1 MELKEYQHR
10 TLEAFDRWRKTLDS
24 ARGEAETR
32 VTALEEAGLIVADS
46 DRNFPRIAWESLAD
60 AGEVAETA
68 GPYVDRTD
76 TSARPIPHLCFK
88 IPTGGG
94 KTLLGAAALERL
106 RMQTGLVLWIV
117 PTRAIYAQ
125 TRAAFWSREHPYRQ
139 MLERASGG
147 RVKMLE
153 KDVPFT
159 RQDVEHY
166 LCVMLL
172 MLPATNRQKGKEFL
186 RMFRESGR
194 YPTLFP
200 DADDEPASNA
210 LLERDLDLERSSEG
224 MVKHSLFNVLKML
237 RPIVVLDEA
246 HKAYGGAGAN
256 EFVASVNRLN
266 PRLVIEL
273 SATPN
278 RKISNLLVDIT
289 GVDLKKEEMIKL
301 PVQVTSV
308 GNAEWK
314 DTLAHAHDKLEELDA
329 SARSLSDSEGRYIRP
344 IAVVRVERTSKAQ
357 RDSEYIHAEDV
368 RDYLIQQMG
377 VPPDAV
383 RVKSSE
389 RDEIAGQDLL
399 SELSPV
405 RWIITKAAL
414 MEGWDCPFAYLL
426 VMLDSTRSPR
436 AITQLIGRVMRQPY
450 ARLTGRELLDQ
461 CYVYC
466 WQTAVDAA
474 VKQVKSGLEQEGLS
488 GLGDDVIGISA
499 QDVEIRTVRRR
510 DSFRNQDIFLPKV
523 LHTDG
528 NGSWRDLDYQR
539 HILSTIDWGSITVP
553 VQSEIPGAS
562 EGAVT
567 ETVGVD
573 VGDDYRPSLQREDIE
588 IDTTITLSWFT
599 RQITDLVPNPWQA
612 ARIVRELIEM
622 LRQEGLADEAIFNQ
636 RRTQVSKLRENIAD
650 QVEQQAEDVFRA
662 KLKSGSIRF
671 DLEASEPNFRMY
683 DDFPLAVA
691 LSDHSLQYAGEPV
704 QKSLFDFVLERQ
716 FNMLEQRFAFYLDQQ
731 EAIQWWHRVAVR
743 QQCEYHLRGWKPDR
757 IWPDF
762 VAMSSDGDEA
772 PCLLV
777 TETKGEFLD
786 NTDTD
791 YKRKVFSTL
800 EKWLNQGE
808 TYECGVVQVDDGPAK
823 GKFTIVFK
831 EEEFPLAVHG

>member
-10 TLEAFDRWRKTLDS
+10 TLEAFDRWRKALDG
-24 ARGEAETR
+24 ARRETETR
-32 VTALEEAGLIVADS
+32 AAALEAAGVDVSDS
-46 DRNFPRIAWESLAD
+46 DRNFPRLAWERLKMS
-60 AGEVAETA
+60 GEVVETA

-76 TSARPIPHLCFK
+76 NGCRPIPHVCFK

-106 RMQTGLVLWIV
+106 GMQTGLVLWIV

-125 TRAAFWSREHPYRQ
+125 TRAAFWNREHPYRQ

-159 RQDVEHY
+159 RQDVENY

-172 MLPATNRQKGKEFL
+172 SFPSTNWWNAKEFL
-186 RMFRESGR
+186 RMFRDSGR

-200 DADDEPASNA
+200 DADDERASNE
-210 LLERDLDLERSSEG
+210 LLARDPDLERSTEG
-224 MVKHSLFNVLKML
+224 TVKHSLFNAFKML
-237 RPIVVLDEA
+237 RPVVVLDEA
-246 HKAYGGAGAN
+246 HKAYGGKGAG

-314 DTLAHAHDKLEELDA
+314 DALALAHDKLEELDA
-329 SARSLSDSEGRYIRP
+329 SARSLSDSEGCYIRP
-344 IAVVRVERTSKAQ
+344 IAVVRVERTGKDQ
-357 RDSEYIHAEDV
+357 RDGERIHAEDV
-368 RDYLIQQMG
+368 REYLIQQMG
-377 VPPDAV
+377 VSPDAV

-389 RDEIAGQDLL
+389 LDEIAGHDLL

-414 MEGWDCPFAYLL
+414 MEGWDCAFAYLL
-426 VMLDSTRSPR
+426 VMLDNTRSPR
-436 AITQLIGRVMRQPY
+436 AITQLMGRVMRQPH
-450 ARLTGRELLDQ
+450 ARSTGREALDQ

-466 WQTAVDAA
+466 WQTAVDTA

-499 QDVEIRTVRRR
+499 ENVRMRTVRRR
-510 DSFRNQDIFLPKV
+510 VGFRNQDIFLPKV

-528 NGSWRDLDYQR
+528 NGGWRELDYHR
-539 HILSTIDWGSITVP
+539 HILSAIDWGSITAP
-553 VQSEIPGAS
+553 RQSEIPGVS
-562 EGAVT
+562 GGAAT
-567 ETVGVD
+567 ETIEVD
-573 VGDDYRPSLQREDIE
+573 VGDDYRPLLQREE
-588 IDTTITLSWFT
+588 IDVDTTVTLSWFT

-612 ARIVRELIEM
+612 ARIAGELIEM
-622 LRQEGLADEAIFNQ
+622 LRQEGLADETIFNQ
-636 RRTQVSKLRENIAD
+636 RRIQVSQLRESIAD
-650 QVEQQAEDVFRA
+650 QVEQQAEDVFSA
-662 KLKSGSIRF
+662 KLKSGDIRF
-671 DLEASEPNFRMY
+671 DLEAGEPNFRMY
-683 DDFPLAVA
+683 EDFPLAVA
-691 LSDHSLQYAGEPV
+691 SSDHSLQHAGEPV

-716 FNMLEQRFAFYLDQQ
+716 FNMLERRFAFYLDQH
-731 EAIQWWHRVAVR
+731 EAIQWWHRIAVR

-762 VAMSSDGDEA
+762 VAMSSDSDKA
-772 PCLLV
+772 SCLLV

-786 NTDTD
+786 NADTG
-791 YKRKVFSTL
+791 YKRKLFSTL

-808 TYECGVVQVDDGPAK
+808 TYECGMVQVDDGPAK

-831 EEEFPLAVHG
+831 DEEFPLAVHG